1 MAKRICP
8 HCRKKDVHHKATVC
22 PYCQKQIQPVSFW
35 KTRFGI
41 FLIIIGGLWIF
52 GTISSQFNPDSS
64 KSQQMSQPEL
74 DKAKAAREKF
84 QEKNRKEF
92 EDKKSIILAGLDEQY
107 RAGKYGEVQKKAAPY
122 LFTKDADLQT
132 IVNKAKEQEVL
143 AKIKKVPSSNL
154 EGNKELYAMLV
165 SLNPKDE
172 QYKKKLAY
180 FEGKIQK
187 KEKERQAR
195 IVNFGEPPELGG
207 WTGNSYVP
215 VKRYL
220 EKAAHDPNSIEFEGC
235 TEVYHIK
242 EGWLVGCIYRGKNA
256 FGALVKNANWFIIR
270 HNAVVDVKPEH
281 AYKW

>member
-92 EDKKSIILAGLDEQY
+92 EDKKALYLQGSMSNIARASTVKCRKRPLRTSLQKMPTY
-107 RAGKYGEVQKKAAPY
+107 R
-122 LFTKDADLQT
+122 L
-132 IVNKAKEQEVL
+132 
-143 AKIKKVPSSNL
+143 
-154 EGNKELYAMLV
+154 
-165 SLNPKDE
+165 
-172 QYKKKLAY
+172 
-180 FEGKIQK
+180 
-187 KEKERQAR
+187 
-195 IVNFGEPPELGG
+195 
-207 WTGNSYVP
+207 
-215 VKRYL
+215 
-220 EKAAHDPNSIEFEGC
+220 
-235 TEVYHIK
+235 
-242 EGWLVGCIYRGKNA
+242 
-256 FGALVKNANWFIIR
+256 
-270 HNAVVDVKPEH
+270 
-281 AYKW
+281 